1 MATYEK
7 SFLLSLYRDMVR
19 IRAFEEHAAE
29 CFTKGML
36 AGNIHLS
43 IGQEAAEA
51 GAFAAIE
58 PRDYFTST
66 HRGHGHAIARGADPK
81 RAMAELFG
89 KAAGYCKGKGGSMHI
104 ADMEKMNHLG
114 ANGIVGAGQ
123 PISAGSALASKIM
136 GDDSVTVGCFG
147 DGSTNEGS
155 FHESLNMA
163 AAWKLPLVWFIE
175 NNCYGV
181 STEIHRVT
189 NTPDL
194 ASRAAAYGVP
204 YAVVDGTDAIAV
216 YEAMKVAL
224 DHARS
229 GKGPYVVEAKVY
241 RYQGHYCGDPAVYRP
256 KEYMEHALANDG
268 IEKLGR
274 RLLESGAAQE
284 ELDAIRQDAEAEMDE
299 AVKFADASPY
309 PDPATVLDDMY
320 VTDNE
325 RCVARWARR
334 SPSARPSVKPCTRK
348 CSGTKRFSSWART
361 WPSWAMCSPSPRAF
375 WRSSAPTAS
384 LTLPS
389 PRRGLWAW
397 PWAPRCGGCGPWW
410 S

>member
-1 MATYEK
+1 MSNVEK
-7 SFLLSLYRDMVR
+7 YTKEELIAFYNMMVR
-19 IRAFEEHAAE
+19 IRKFEEKAAE

-58 PRDYFTST
+58 QRDYFTST
-66 HRGHGHAIARGADPK
+66 HRGHGHAIARGADPNL
-81 RAMAELFG
+81 AMAELFG
-89 KAAGYCKGKGGSMHI
+89 KATGYCKGKGGSMHI

-147 DGSTNEGS
+147 DGATNEGT
-155 FHESLNMA
+155 FHEALNMA
-163 AAWKLPLVWFIE
+163 AAWKLPMVWFIE

-194 ASRAAAYGVP
+194 ASRAAAYDVP
-204 YAVVDGTDAIAV
+204 FAVVDGTNPTDV
-216 YEAMKVAL
+216 YEAMKVAM

-229 GKGPYVVEAKVY
+229 GKGPYLVEAKVY

-256 KEYMEHALANDG
+256 KEYMEEALANDG
-268 IEKLGR
+268 IMKLGLR
-274 RLLESGAAQE
+274 ILALGGTQE
-284 ELDAIRQDAEAEMDE
+284 ELDAVQQAAEDEMNA
-299 AVKFADASPY
+299 AVKFADESPY
-309 PDPATVLDDMY
+309 PDPSDVLKDMY
-320 VTDNE
+320 VSDNE
-325 RCVARWARR
+325 RCVAR
-334 SPSARPSVKPCTRK
+334 
-348 CSGTKRFSSWART
+348 
-361 WPSWAMCSPSPRAF
+361 
-375 WRSSAPTAS
+375 
-384 LTLPS
+384 
-389 PRRGLWAW
+389 
-397 PWAPRCGGCGPWW
+397 
-410 S
+410 

>member
-1 MATYEK
+1 MKALSTTEK
-7 SFLLSLYRDMVR
+7 YTKEELLKFYSTMHR
-19 IRAFEEHAAE
+19 IRYFEEKAAE

-51 GAFAAIE
+51 GAFAAIGPE
-58 PRDYFTST
+58 DYFTST
-66 HRGHGHAIARGADPK
+66 HRGHGHAIARGADAK
-81 RAMAELFG
+81 LAMAELFG
-89 KAAGYCKGKGGSMHI
+89 KATGYCKGKGGSMHI

-136 GDDSVTVGCFG
+136 GDKSVTVGCFG
-147 DGSTNEGS
+147 DGATNEGS
-155 FHESLNMA
+155 FHEALNMA

-204 YAVVDGTDAIAV
+204 YAVVDGTNVTDV
-216 YEAMKVAL
+216 YEAMQTAME
-224 DHARS
+224 HARS

-256 KEYMEHALANDG
+256 KEYMEEAL
-268 IEKLGR
+268 EKDSIMLLGK
-274 RLLESGAAQE
+274 RLLAVGATEA
-284 ELDAIRQDAEAEMDE
+284 ELEAVRAAAEAEMDE

-325 RCVARWARR
+325 RCVAR
-334 SPSARPSVKPCTRK
+334 
-348 CSGTKRFSSWART
+348 
-361 WPSWAMCSPSPRAF
+361 
-375 WRSSAPTAS
+375 
-384 LTLPS
+384 
-389 PRRGLWAW
+389 
-397 PWAPRCGGCGPWW
+397 
-410 S
+410 